1 MLSLNIFN
9 KSCSKYVFVWDCGNG
24 EGLKCF
30 SLRNTSKW
38 SFLFFKKLFLTL
50 PYQNNLKT

>member
-38 SFLFFKKLFLTL
+38 SFLFFKKLFLTS